1 MFRASSLSPPLFLLF
16 SSLLLSS
23 PAFAQEVN
31 LRCGPRDDLAQT
43 LADTWGEV
51 PVFQGLHSDGLS
63 LIEIFANPGGTWT
76 AVVVSADGTACPV
89 AAGDQWIGFRVIA
102 GVDG

>member
-1 MFRASSLSPPLFLLF
+1 MLGRFAFVAVFAVASPVGADEPTNGCMPRADM
-16 SSLLLSS
+16 
-23 PAFAQEVN
+23 AKA
-31 LRCGPRDDLAQT
+31 
-43 LADTWGEV
+43 LADGWGEKSA
-51 PVFQGLHSDGLS
+51 FQGLQSDGQR
-63 LIEIFANPGGTWT
+63 IVEIFVRQDGTWT

>member
-1 MFRASSLSPPLFLLF
+1 MLRACAALIFCTA
-16 SSLLLSS
+16 
-23 PAFAQEVN
+23 PAFAQEVS
-31 LRCGPRDDLAQT
+31 LRCGPRDDLAKT
-43 LADTWGEV
+43 LADTWGER

-76 AVVVSADGTACPV
+76 AVVVKTDGTACPV
-89 AAGDQWIGFRVIA
+89 DAGGSWVAFKVVA